1 MKAIINKDIEPG
13 EYYYELPVFES
24 NPMPKIT
31 FITGLKSDRFILH
44 INVEDDFK
52 SLYIGPYEKQRKFY
66 MNLFSTFVTLTNEQ
80 IYTINSLYF
89 KMLDEGG
96 LEYGTCCL

>member
-1 MKAIINKDIEPG
+1 MKAIINKDIKSG
-13 EYYYELPVFES
+13 RYYYELPIFES
-24 NPMPKIT
+24 NPTPKIT
-31 FITGLKSDRFILH
+31 FMKGLKSDRFILH

-52 SLYIGPYEKQRKFY
+52 SLYIGTYEEQREFY

-80 IYTINSLYF
+80 IRRINSLYF
-89 KMLDEGG
+89 KMLDEGN